1 MSVVEFEQLQA
12 LSGYKQVRKVIDW
25 LREQRVKFVIGG
37 DGKPRTFD
45 DYLREAIDGE
55 PKQKEAAPVLFG
67 R

>member
-1 MSVVEFEQLQA
+1 MSVVHFKELQE
-12 LSGYKQVRKVIDW
+12 LSVFKQSNKVIDW
-25 LREQRVKFVIGG
+25 CREQGLKFVIGG

>member
-1 MSVVEFEQLQA
+1 MAVVGFSDLQE
-12 LSGYKQVRKVIDW
+12 LSGFKQANKVIDW
-25 LREQRVKFVIGG
+25 LREHKVKFVIGG

-55 PKQKEAAPVLFG
+55 PKQKEAPSILFG

>member
-1 MSVVEFEQLQA
+1 MSVVHFKDLQD
-12 LSGYKQVRKVIDW
+12 LSGYKQANKVIDW
-25 LREQRVKFVIGG
+25 LREHKVKFVIGG

>member
-1 MSVVEFEQLQA
+1 MSVVHFKDLQD
-12 LSGYKQVRKVIDW
+12 LSGYKQANKVIAW
-25 LREQRVKFVIGG
+25 LRERKVKFVIGA

>member
-12 LSGYKQVRKVIDW
+12 LSGYKQVTKVIDW
-25 LREQRVKFVIGG
+25 CREQGLKFVIGG

-55 PKQKEAAPVLFG
+55 PKQKEVAPVLF
-67 R
+67 RR